1 MMYGKLVNLD
11 ILETYNTVHLNDYTC
26 LMPSEIAFG
35 FFRIGMVFKI
45 RIGSD
50 SDWII
55 SDRIRILK
63 FTNYRIG
70 NFQSDPMHTFSVG
83 VMLNGNFYEYK
94 LLLVDDTQRTRLEG

>member
-1 MMYGKLVNLD
+1 MMYGKPVNHD

-26 LMPSEIAFG
+26 LMPPRSPSDFFGSEWFLK
-35 FFRIGMVFKI
+35 F
-45 RIGSD
+45 GSD

-70 NFQSDPMHTFSVG
+70 KFQSDPMHTFTS
-83 VMLNGNFYEYK
+83 K
-94 LLLVDDTQRTRLEG
+94 LILEEKVQVFPFQHHFRP